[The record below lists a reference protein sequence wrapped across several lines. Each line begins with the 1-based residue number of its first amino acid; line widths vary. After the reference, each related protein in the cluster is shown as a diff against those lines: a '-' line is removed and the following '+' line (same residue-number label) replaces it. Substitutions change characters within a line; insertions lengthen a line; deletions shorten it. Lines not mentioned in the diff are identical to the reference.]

1 MLRMYP
7 FWGCT
12 SDFTSSDILL
22 LRMNKTISVNP
33 ELFMLSS
40 NRKSSK
46 KREHNDKKDNEIQV
60 KAPKKDRIKA
70 MRKQHILRFL
80 REKQE
85 QNYKN
90 LLSGEETNTK
100 KAVEDSKKSQVTP
113 SSNFQQSV
121 EYFNDLSKRQQKP
134 EETNRQHN
142 YTAKVYHDNAIPT
155 PSTPPSLSQ
164 QQTNTLQHSTN
175 TEAMVLSEPTIKNTS
190 KPTWGCLKNGNLPTF
205 RDWKR
210 ATQKV
215 GGHTDSERK
224 YEMKAMMDAKE
235 KYLVKPRTWNKK
247 QKKTVRRKYNVGRYP
262 NMSKVAVLVSNK
274 TIRNNILNKKQ
285 TIQMTPIDEIKKF
298 LIKKGFIRVGTTAPN
313 DVLMKMYETANL
325 ICGEIENHN
334 ADNLLYNYINDVNEA
349 IS

>member
-1 MLRMYP
+1 MYP

-12 SDFTSSDILL
+12 SDFTSLDSLL
-22 LRMNKTISVNP
+22 LLTMNKTISVNP
-33 ELFMLSS
+33 ELFMLNS

-46 KREHNDKKDNEIQV
+46 KRESKDTQEGEIQV
-60 KAPKKDRIKA
+60 KAPKKEKVKA

-90 LLSGEETNTK
+90 LLAGEEIATK
-100 KAVEDSKKSQVTP
+100 KATVNESQTVP
-113 SSNFQQSV
+113 STNFQQSIQ
-121 EYFNDLSKRQQKP
+121 YFDDLSKRHQEKGGSNHHVQQH
-134 EETNRQHN
+134 HN
-142 YTAKVYHDNAIPT
+142 YTSKVYHENTRA
-155 PSTPPSLSQ
+155 SPSLQGSVP
-164 QQTNTLQHSTN
+164 QHLKSAETV
-175 TEAMVLSEPTIKNTS
+175 VLSEPILKNTS

-210 ATQKV
+210 TTQKV
-215 GGHTDSERK
+215 GDYSDGSGGGDKK

-235 KYLVKPRTWNKK
+235 RYLVKPRTWNKK
-247 QKKTVRRKYNVGRYP
+247 QKKTVRRKYNVGRYS

-285 TIQMTPIDEIKKF
+285 TIQRTPIDEMRKF
-298 LIKKGFIRVGTTAPN
+298 LVKKGFIRVGTSAPN

-325 ICGEIENHN
+325 ICGEVENHN
-334 ADNLLYNYINDVNEA
+334 ADTLLYNYINDVNDVNEA